1 MPPLNQKAGQRKPKP
16 EFWEKNHNLKIIMI
30 GREKVDLNANKRN
43 QEERGFVYI
52 QANFFA

>member
-1 MPPLNQKAGQRKPKP
+1 MPPLNQKAGQRNSKT
-16 EFWEKNHNLKIIMI
+16 EFWKKITFKNSCDWK
-30 GREKVDLNANKRN
+30 REKVDLNANKRK